1 MILLDNSNKNNVLIS
16 CKNLTAGYDSKIIL
30 KNISFDICE
39 GDYICIAGENG
50 TGKSTLVKTL
60 TGIIPFKS
68 GHLHYLNIKKNQ
80 IGYLP
85 QQSLLNPDFPATVF
99 EVVLS
104 GTLSQKGPFP
114 FYTKKLKELA
124 LNNLK
129 LIGME
134 NFKNS
139 PFANLSGGQKQRVLL
154 ARALCATQKLLV
166 LDEPVT
172 GLDPIVTND
181 FYKLI
186 QNLNQKLKI
195 SIIMVSHDVSSAVKY
210 AKKILHLTHNG
221 CLFCDTADYLKTN
234 IGKRFS
240 DASEDI

>member
-16 CKNLTAGYDSKIIL
+16 CKNLTAGYDNKIIL

-104 GTLSQKGPFP
+104 GTLSQKGLFP
-114 FYTKKLKELA
+114 FYTKKLKEIA

-134 NFKNS
+134 NLKNS